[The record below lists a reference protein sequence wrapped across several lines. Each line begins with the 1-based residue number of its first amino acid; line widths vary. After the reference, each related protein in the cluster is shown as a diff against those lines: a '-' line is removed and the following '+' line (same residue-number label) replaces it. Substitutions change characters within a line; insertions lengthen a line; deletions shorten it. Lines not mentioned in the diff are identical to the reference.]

1 MTIDFR
7 AYLGDT
13 LAGVRRIHHTAGE
26 TVERSV
32 GAVEFRFESGRV
44 LFMDSGPDGESL
56 RMSAE
61 EWVDPFEGN
70 MTPENVEFVR
80 QSGKLTAFDMS
91 NEEPF
96 ASLIGTKVVD
106 LAPMMALS
114 DKVIGCVVNIYG
126 IFVAVYANFDECYV
140 VRLP

>member
-13 LAGVRRIHHTAGE
+13 LAGVRRIHHALSE

-44 LFMDSGPDGESL
+44 LFMDSGPDGESI

-61 EWVDPFEGN
+61 AWVDPFEGA
-70 MTPENVEFVR
+70 MTPENVEFVKE
-80 QSGKLTAFDMS
+80 SGKLTAFDTS
-91 NEEPF
+91 HQEPF
-96 ASLIGTKVVD
+96 VSLIGTKVVD

-114 DKVIGCVVNIYG
+114 NKVIGCVVNIDG
-126 IFVAVYANFDECYV
+126 VFVAVYTSFDDCYV
-140 VRLP
+140 ARLP

>member
-13 LAGVRRIHHTAGE
+13 LAGVRRIHHAAGE

-44 LFMDSGPDGESL
+44 LFMDSGPDGEAI
-56 RMSAE
+56 RMSAAA
-61 EWVDPFEGN
+61 WVDPFGGHL
-70 MTPENVEFVR
+70 TPENAEFVR
-80 QSGKLTAFDMS
+80 QSGKLTAFDVS
-91 NEEPF
+91 GEEPF
-96 ASLIGTKVVD
+96 ASLIGTKLVD

-114 DKVIGCVVNIYG
+114 DKVIGCVVNLDG
-126 IFVAVYANFDECYV
+126 AFVAVYANFDECHV
-140 VRLP
+140 ARLP